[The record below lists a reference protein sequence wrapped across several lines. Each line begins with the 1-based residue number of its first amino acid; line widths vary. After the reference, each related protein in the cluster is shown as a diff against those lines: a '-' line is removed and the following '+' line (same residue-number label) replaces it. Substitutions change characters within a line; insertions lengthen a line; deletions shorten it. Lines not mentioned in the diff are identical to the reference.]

1 MPLLMEKEPDKHPH
15 REIHLAAPAEARP
28 DPNDDGTRQ
37 LLRAGAW
44 TLLVGI
50 FAALLTK
57 TVFGG
62 IGPQG
67 PHTNSG
73 WLSLLV
79 AMMCLPFGFLMF
91 LLGAAK
97 WLRNWR
103 ISKQGSE
110 HSAQRTGNRH

>member
-1 MPLLMEKEPDKHPH
+1 MPLLMEKEPEKQP
-15 REIHLAAPAEARP
+15 RSEIHIAAEAGSLP

-37 LLRAGAW
+37 LLRAGLG
-44 TLLVGI
+44 TLAVGVL
-50 FAALLTK
+50 AALLTRF
-57 TVFGG
+57 VFGG

-79 AMMCLPFGFLMF
+79 AMGCLPFGSLAF

-97 WLRNWR
+97 WLRIR
-103 ISKQGSE
+103 RKLRE
-110 HSAQRTGNRH
+110 